1 MEKLILALVTAARKL
16 RPYFQAHT
24 IEVPTEYPMK
34 QVLHKPEVSGRL
46 MKWAIELSEF
56 DIRYKPKN
64 AIKGQILADFVM
76 EFAPVGLA
84 EPTQSEDDLPIWKLS
99 VDGAS
104 NAQGSGAGLI
114 LTSPEGIDV
123 EYALRFR
130 FHASNNEAEYEA
142 VIAGLNLAHSLEV
155 DQLEVHSDSQLVVRQ
170 IEDTYEAKSEK
181 MVLYLQKVRDL
192 FKKFILVQV
201 KYVPKTE
208 NSRANALAKLAT
220 ALQEDIG
227 ESTPVEYLVEPSID
241 PYGMVV
247 APVGSVPNWMDPI
260 WDYINDGTLPDDP
273 KEAAKIRVR
282 SSRFTNHKGSLYKRG
297 FFTPFLK
304 CIAGE
309 DTEYVLREVHEGI
322 CGNHIGARTL
332 AGKVLRQG
340 YYWPTML
347 KDATNLVR
355 RCRICQ
361 EHAKISCLP
370 AEPLTSVTSPWPFQ
384 QWGLDILGPLPIG
397 KGQCKFIIIAVDYF
411 TKWAEAEPLA
421 TITEQKIR
429 NFVWRAIVCRFGIPR
444 ALVSDN
450 GKQFDNTKFKDFCA
464 ELGIKNYYSS
474 PAHPQSNG
482 QAEVTIR
489 TLKAALKTKLED
501 LKGSWVEYLPEV
513 LWAYRRTK
521 NSATRETPFA
531 LAFGTE
537 AVALVEVG
545 IKSPRVELASEEQN
559 DEALRLNLEL
569 LNEKREQ
576 VQQHTEEYQ
585 RKTARYYNQRVKPR
599 SYVPGDLVLKKLLP
613 ASNNPA
619 HGKLGPDWEGP
630 YIISRVVRPGNYE
643 LQTEEGKILQHAWN
657 AEHLK
662 RFYQ

>member
-1 MEKLILALVTAARKL
+1 
-16 RPYFQAHT
+16 
-24 IEVPTEYPMK
+24 
-34 QVLHKPEVSGRL
+34 

-56 DIRYKPKN
+56 DIRYKPKT
-64 AIKGQILADFVM
+64 AIKGQVLADFVM
-76 EFAPVGLA
+76 EFSPTNLA
-84 EPTQSEDDLPIWKLS
+84 KPTHSEDDLPIWKLS

-104 NAQGSGAGLI
+104 NAQGSEAGLI
-114 LTSPEGIDV
+114 LTSPEGIDI
-123 EYALRFR
+123 EHALRFG
-130 FHASNNEAEYEA
+130 FHASNNEAEYEV

-170 IEDTYEAKSEK
+170 IEDTYEAKSET
-181 MVLYLQKVRDL
+181 MVLYIQKVRDL
-192 FKKFILVQV
+192 LKKFVLVQV
-201 KYVPKTE
+201 KYVPRTE
-208 NSRANALAKLAT
+208 NSRADALAKLAT

-227 ESTPVEYLVEPSID
+227 GSTPVEYLAEPSID
-241 PYGMVV
+241 LYSMMV
-247 APVGSVPNWMDPI
+247 APVGFVPSCMDLI
-260 WDYINDGTLPDDP
+260 WDYINDGSLPDDP

-340 YYWPTML
+340 YYWPTIL
-347 KDATNLVR
+347 KDATDLVK

-361 EHAKISCLP
+361 EHAKISRLP
-370 AEPLTSVTSPWPFQ
+370 SEPLTSITNPWPFQ

-397 KGQCKFIIIAVDYF
+397 KGQFKFIIVAVDYF

-429 NFVWRAIVCRFGIPR
+429 NFVWRAIICRFGIPR
-444 ALVSDN
+444 ALVSNN
-450 GKQFDNTKFKDFCA
+450 GKQFDNTKFRDFCA

-501 LKGSWVEYLPEV
+501 LKGNWVEYLPEV
-513 LWAYRRTK
+513 LWAYRTTQK
-521 NSATRETPFA
+521 STTRETPFA

-537 AVALVEVG
+537 AVAPVEVG

-559 DEALRLNLEL
+559 DEALRLNLDL
-569 LNEKREQ
+569 LDEKREQ
-576 VQQHTEEYQ
+576 VQQRTEEYQ
-585 RKTARYYNQRVKPR
+585 RKTTRYYNQRVKPI
-599 SYVPGDLVLKKLLP
+599 SYMLGDLVLKKLLP
-613 ASNNPA
+613 SRKNPT
-619 HGKLGPDWEGP
+619 HGKLGPNWEGP
-630 YIISRVVRPGNYE
+630 YIITRVVRPGNYE
-643 LQTEEGKILQHAWN
+643 LQTEEGKILQHTWN